1 MNIVAAERI
10 PQTIMIAASQRR
22 APKRA
27 SARLLGTP
35 KTTYQIEKIPAP
47 MAKIVSLKA
56 RSSSS

>member
-1 MNIVAAERI
+1 MNIIDAEMT

-35 KTTYQIEKIPAP
+35 KIT
-47 MAKIVSLKA
+47 
-56 RSSSS
+56 